1 VQYFESSLTGRRQDV
16 PKTVKVGDPI
26 SIELLQGER
35 VTVWSTANDC
45 TGEIAV
51 ESMGQALSVQQ
62 IPVPGNGVK
71 TLGPVPGS
79 GSAARVIVKVSATAG
94 YVGVSVS

>member
-1 VQYFESSLTGRRQDV
+1 MQYFESSLTGRRQDV

-45 TGEIAV
+45 TGEIAI

-79 GSAARVIVKVSATAG
+79 AARVIVKVSATAG